1 MAAKQIYLIRHALPD
16 YPGGA
21 KMCLGQKNDL
31 PLSADGRGQAQRLGA
46 FFASLPLEA
55 VYTSP
60 LLRARQTAAPIAGGR
75 PLVVLHDLIELY
87 GGKWDGLPFE
97 EIRARY
103 PQYFV
108 CGAGFPCPPGGESD
122 AQGLARARAALAYA
136 DAHTKACA
144 AIVAHSGINR
154 LLLCDLLGRP
164 LSEKRQIPHDYAAV
178 SLLEGSKEGWQ
189 VKNISVQLD

>member
-1 MAAKQIYLIRHALPD
+1 
-16 YPGGA
+16 
-21 KMCLGQKNDL
+21 MCLGQKNDL
-31 PLSADGRGQAQRLGA
+31 PLSADGRAQAQRLGQ
-46 FFASLPLEA
+46 FFAALPLEA

-60 LLRARQTAAPIAGGR
+60 LLRARQTAEAIAGGR
-75 PLVVLHDLIELY
+75 PLHVLHDLIELY
-87 GGKWDGLPFE
+87 GGEWDGLPFE

-108 CGAGFPCPPGGESD
+108 RGAGFSCPPGGESD
-122 AQGLARARAALAYA
+122 AQGLARARAALAWA
-136 DAHTKACA
+136 DAHTERCA

-178 SLLEGSKEGWQ
+178 SLLEGSGEHWR
-189 VKNISVQLD
+189 VKDVCISL

>member
-1 MAAKQIYLIRHALPD
+1 MMAAKQIYLVRHALPD

-31 PLSADGRGQAQRLGA
+31 PLSADGRAQAQRLGQ
-46 FFASLPLEA
+46 FFAALPLEA

-60 LLRARQTAAPIAGGR
+60 LLRARQTAEAIAGGR
-75 PLVVLHDLIELY
+75 PLHVLHDLIELY
-87 GGKWDGLPFE
+87 GGEWDGLPFE

-108 CGAGFPCPPGGESD
+108 RGTGFSCPPGGESD
-122 AQGLARARAALAYA
+122 AQGLARARAALAWA
-136 DAHTKACA
+136 DAHTGRCA

-164 LSEKRQIPHDYAAV
+164 LSEKRQISHDYAAV
-178 SLLEGSKEGWQ
+178 SLLEGSGEHWR
-189 VKNISVQLD
+189 VRDVCIPL

>member
-1 MAAKQIYLIRHALPD
+1 MAEKQIYLIRHALPD

-31 PLSADGRGQAQRLGA
+31 PLSEKGLEQARRLGE
-46 FFASLPLEA
+46 FFSALPLEA

-60 LLRARQTAAPIAGGR
+60 LLRARQTADLVAGSR
-75 PLVVLHDLIELY
+75 PLHVLDPLIELY
-87 GGKWDGLPFE
+87 GGAWDGLPIE
-97 EIRARY
+97 QIRAQY

-108 CGAGFPCPPGGESD
+108 RGTGFSCPPGGESD
-122 AQGLARARAALAYA
+122 AQGLARAHAALAYV
-136 DAHTKACA
+136 DAHTESCA

-178 SLLEGSKEGWQ
+178 SLLERTSGVWQ
-189 VKNISVQLD
+189 VRELSVHR

>member
-16 YPGGA
+16 YPRGA

-31 PLSADGRGQAQRLGA
+31 PLSAAGLEQAQRLGA
-46 FFASLPLEA
+46 FFAALPLEA

-60 LLRARQTAAPIAGGR
+60 LLRARQTAALVAGGR

-87 GGKWDGLPFE
+87 GGEWDGLPFE
-97 EIRARY
+97 EIHARY
-103 PQYFV
+103 PQYFGR
-108 CGAGFPCPPGGESD
+108 GASFSCPPGGESD

-136 DAHTKACA
+136 DAHTKGCA

-164 LSEKRQIPHDYAAV
+164 LVERRQIAHDYAAV
-178 SLLEGSKEGWQ
+178 CLLEGSGSSWR
-189 VKNISVQLD
+189 VRDVCISR